1 MGEYLQYIQLCTSK
15 LKFDSN
21 FRIPPTA
28 DDVRLETN
36 FLFFESLDFMYHL
49 PTSLTRL
56 RLVADE
62 HGQMSTLTQVVKW
75 PLMLGAITFQNFNI
89 DYSTLELLN
98 LKESRLEEISI
109 SGGDNETLDVDL
121 CPVSVKNI
129 SLTNMRIRE
138 LPASFEKLENLREL
152 CLAKNQ
158 LRKVNSVKLPI
169 SSLVTLILC
178 QCDLRLVSPFL
189 VSMSEEKNRNAK
201 LRLDATENSGISVI
215 DVGRAMTSMKGLLLD
230 VDNIDE
236 SLVDISEYSNRLS
249 CTSRMSD
256 SDSEKSG
263 TEGVVTDYDTDDL
276 YNGRV
281 FIFLN
286 EDSDD
291 EDDVEDVDD
300 TDH

>member
-1 MGEYLQYIQLCTSK
+1 
-15 LKFDSN
+15 
-21 FRIPPTA
+21 
-28 DDVRLETN
+28 
-36 FLFFESLDFMYHL
+36 MYHL